1 MSKIFI
7 LLSIFSLVACESFIT
22 KEAKKSA
29 QANAASSRINSSES
43 NNSDLFKE
51 LDN

>member
-22 KEAKKSA
+22 KEAKKNA
-29 QANAASSRINSSES
+29 KANAASSRINASQS
-43 NNSDLFKE
+43 NNSDLLRE